1 MARKSRYKAEPE
13 PKPDLTPMI
22 DIVFNLIIFFMIV
35 SELSSLTVEDLQLAY
50 ADSAQK
56 ADKQKADDVEKILQ
70 INVMEKDGL
79 IKVKGIAY
87 TTDAKL
93 IAANKLPPLQKFLEI
108 EATGYEREQPPED
121 NPGGV
126 PPSKMRVNI
135 RADKDGAFQRVQ
147 EVFDAC
153 MRNGIYK
160 TSLAATKDDPLGGE

>member
-1 MARKSRYKAEPE
+1 MARKSRVSQDPE
-13 PKPDLTPMI
+13 PKPELTPMI

-35 SELSSLTVEDLQLAY
+35 SDLSNLTVEDLQLAY
-50 ADSAQK
+50 ADQAQK
-56 ADKQKADDVEKILQ
+56 PPPATGAEAIERVLQ
-70 INVMEKDGL
+70 INVMERDGL
-79 IKVKGIAY
+79 IKVRGAAY

-93 IAANKLPPLQKFLEI
+93 IAQQKLPSLAKLLEI
-108 EATGYEREQPPED
+108 EATGYEREEAEASA
-121 NPGGV
+121 PGAL

-160 TSLAATKDDPLGGE
+160 TSLAATKDDPGG